1 MVQHRNL
8 VTQHIN
14 VSTHWATALRQLILT
29 LCPGTESNAQNSPA
43 QLPTTE
49 IVQFVDVSTKPVVL
63 DNNPS
68 FLQGPMNQP
77 LPLATDEST
86 ETQQMPSKDINEDGN
101 PNAES
106 STIEPNQNAAKSKFG
121 RFGRI
126 LHI

>member
-29 LCPGTESNAQNSPA
+29 LCPETESNAQNSPA
-43 QLPTTE
+43 QLPATE

-77 LPLATDEST
+77 LPLATGEST
-86 ETQQMPSKDINEDGN
+86 ETQQMSSKDINEDGN